1 MKVGYSLILF
11 CLALSLWANEETEFV
26 IPKIVKNHNGVM
38 TVINSESLNQFI
50 RPKKDNFNSDYL
62 KKLVQKYKDPQNTPD
77 KSCLFYTRS
86 YRSDPIPKGYLEM
99 LGATFLESICTSTH
113 TSSVF
118 QGRKTLP
125 KQYFDVL
132 TKIKSLGANPPD
144 IGNLSKDGKVEF
156 NTECKFHFG
165 DSKASTQEAY
175 FKDLKSNLTKAKE
188 LIDSNTPSN
197 PINLALNYSMLTPL
211 GIDETG
217 AYPLTGKHTDS
228 ASEANWESGLFHL
241 STDSFY
247 AEDDVK
253 TDAIKDMND
262 QPIHSNDLKKTF
274 LSYIAQIQRIAYLP
288 KEEALPTFSKFC
300 GLDSINKDFF
310 EKYFDEYKKR
320 NPKMDPKKV
329 FKNLSQEPFNYE
341 RDYSPESILN
351 LFKQLFEN
359 EKSPQTVVSFLHNDI
374 KNPSLRMINEQFLKS
389 GDEFSLH
396 FIDTFR
402 KLQYYCPKFA
412 TQYTAISLKINAT
425 HQGSIKR
432 DSLYPHC
439 LKFYLE
445 LTKDK
450 ENACKI

>member
-175 FKDLKSNLTKAKE
+175 FKDLKSNLTKAKSTNGE
-188 LIDSNTPSN
+188 IAT
-197 PINLALNYSMLTPL
+197 
-211 GIDETG
+211 
-217 AYPLTGKHTDS
+217 KHTTCKG
-228 ASEANWESGLFHL
+228 N
-241 STDSFY
+241 
-247 AEDDVK
+247 
-253 TDAIKDMND
+253 
-262 QPIHSNDLKKTF
+262 
-274 LSYIAQIQRIAYLP
+274 
-288 KEEALPTFSKFC
+288 C
-300 GLDSINKDFF
+300 
-310 EKYFDEYKKR
+310 
-320 NPKMDPKKV
+320 
-329 FKNLSQEPFNYE
+329 
-341 RDYSPESILN
+341 
-351 LFKQLFEN
+351 
-359 EKSPQTVVSFLHNDI
+359 
-374 KNPSLRMINEQFLKS
+374 
-389 GDEFSLH
+389 
-396 FIDTFR
+396 
-402 KLQYYCPKFA
+402 
-412 TQYTAISLKINAT
+412 TA
-425 HQGSIKR
+425 
-432 DSLYPHC
+432 
-439 LKFYLE
+439 
-445 LTKDK
+445 
-450 ENACKI
+450 